1 MATIGADMPGLAF
14 VRRLEAV
21 GFRSW
26 PASSV
31 HYDGSWA
38 VRLTASHP
46 SRRLNSVNP
55 LDPADYA
62 DIEARIARIR
72 KRFDSYSRPIVFRMS
87 PLAPAPLQS
96 FFDSAGWPR
105 IDETC
110 VLVGNLEEMDIDGA
124 IDQLPLKDI
133 GRFVDTAIQLNHDN
147 RVHKPGL
154 TEVLEAIR
162 PPTGMFVM
170 EDDAGPIACALCV
183 HDNDMAGLF
192 DIAVREDKRAQGYGR
207 SIVRTALRWAHTQ
220 GAKKAW
226 LQVEGKN
233 QSARGL
239 YERLGFEE
247 AYRYVYR
254 SPARQNP

>member
-1 MATIGADMPGLAF
+1 MPGLAF

-21 GFRSW
+21 GFRAW

-62 DIEARIARIR
+62 DIESRIKRIE
-72 KRFDSYSRPIVFRMS
+72 KRFGSYSRPLVFRMS
-87 PLAPAPLQS
+87 PLAPTPLQS
-96 FFDSAGWPR
+96 YLDSAGWPR
-105 IDETC
+105 MDETA
-110 VLVGNLEEMDIDGA
+110 VLTGDLDAMDIDGA
-124 IDQLPLKDI
+124 IDQLPLRDI
-133 GRFVDTAIQLNHDN
+133 GRFVDTSIQLNEDD

-162 PPTGMFVM
+162 PPSGMFVM
-170 EDDAGPIACALCV
+170 EDDNGPIASALCV

-192 DIAVREDKRAQGYGR
+192 NIAVREDKRSQGYGR
-207 SIVRTALRWAHTQ
+207 SIVRTALRWAHAQ
-220 GAKKAW
+220 GAQKAW
-226 LQVEGKN
+226 LQVERKN
-233 QSARGL
+233 ASALAL
-239 YERLGFEE
+239 YNRLGFNEV
-247 AYRYVYR
+247 YSYVFR
-254 SPARQNP
+254 TPATSMS